1 MSEFQKEKK
10 GIGLSFALNGIRV
23 FFSECKNGKIHLLAA
38 ILVLIAGL
46 ALRIHPTEWAWVVLA
61 IALVF
66 ISEMLNTAL
75 EKLADEVTRE
85 KNPEIGKL
93 KDISAGAVLISA
105 LFAIVI
111 GLLVFIPAVLKLF

>member
-10 GIGLSFALNGIRV
+10 GIGLSFAINGIR
-23 FFSECKNGKIHLLAA
+23 FFYRDCKNAKIHLLAA

-46 ALRIHPTEWAWVVLA
+46 ALRIHLSDWAWIVLA
-61 IALVF
+61 IALVL
-66 ISEMLNTAL
+66 ISEMFNTAL

-105 LFAIVI
+105 LFAIII
-111 GLLVFIPAVLKLF
+111 GILVFIPAVLKLF